1 MTVSELGLK
10 FEKNKIID
18 TKNTKIWDVTK
29 GEQRSYFDAEPI
41 ARLLLH
47 EKKPRHLR
55 KELQRTNEV
64 N

>member
-55 KELQRTNEV
+55 KEL
-64 N
+64 